1 MTTEAII
8 QALID
13 RLKRAVPDLPEAFY
27 GFTSGPSGGDVDDG
41 DYGDVTRDTR
51 PEFVR
56 EDTRGWV
63 SIQSLRR

>member
-13 RLKRAVPDLPEAFY
+13 RLKRQHPDLPDQFY
-27 GFTSGPSGGDVDDG
+27 GFTSAAPGGDIADG
-41 DYGDVTRDTR
+41 DYGDMDRDPR
-51 PEFVR
+51 PDFVR